1 MSSAVSQPD
10 DPPFRVMPALDPD
23 NEFFWTSG
31 KDGRLRFLRC
41 QHCGYYVHPPVP
53 ICPECLR
60 REVAPEAVS
69 GDATLWS
76 YTVNHQ
82 AWAPGAEQPYVIGL
96 VELAEQPGLRLTTNV
111 LAAPEDVEIGM
122 PVHVCFEDH
131 DPVYIP
137 LFEPKPAS

>member
-1 MSSAVSQPD
+1 
-10 DPPFRVMPALDPD
+10 MPRLDPD

-41 QHCGYYVHPPVP
+41 QDCGYYIHPPTP
-53 ICPECLR
+53 ICPKCYR
-60 REVAPEAVS
+60 RNVAPEVVS

-82 AWAPGAEQPYVIGL
+82 QWAPGCEEPYVIGL
-96 VELAEQPGLRLTTNV
+96 VEIAEQPGLRLTTNIV
-111 LAAPEDVEIGM
+111 TAVDAVSIGM
-122 PVHVCFEDH
+122 PLHVVFEDH

-137 LFEPKPAS
+137 LFEPR